1 MKTTLKLV
9 LLAVLSGAYV
19 QAQAPVKPYL
29 RIETGRHTAKVD
41 RISVD
46 ASERF
51 LVSASDDKTARVW
64 DLRRG
69 TLLEILRPP
78 IGDFE
83 EGKAYAVAIS
93 PDGTTVAVG
102 GFMGA
107 DRSGNYPIYVF
118 DRESGVIHNGIS
130 GIPYNTNHLA
140 YSKDGR
146 YLAAALG
153 GGGGLRVFET
163 RGYSEVAKDTEYG
176 GDSYDVEFDSSGR
189 LVTTS
194 YDGFIRL
201 YTPQFRLL
209 RKVKAH
215 SGVEPFSARFSPDG
229 KLLAVGFND
238 AAAIDILSADDLSFQ
253 YSLHA
258 PSAEL
263 GLSSTAWSTATICG
277 AGSYGPTE
285 NSPVIC
291 WADRKQRVPTVFPIA
306 GDILMD
312 LLSLKEGAL
321 AFCTGDGSVG
331 VLERSGA
338 FRWRTSAGSLDF
350 RTSVSGF
357 SSFLAVSSDG
367 QIVETGASYFEPS
380 QWTHHNIRFS
390 VAERKLETDPKTK
403 SLLMRPVF
411 DGLPIDNWEDTY
423 NPTLNG
429 KALVL
434 NQGEM
439 SRSLAISPE
448 KNSFVLGSDWYIRR
462 FDRQG
467 KQIWETST
475 SDVAWRVNISGDG
488 RFVVAALGDGT
499 LRWYTFDT
507 GQEILALFV
516 DRDLKRWV
524 AWTPDG
530 FFTSEGGGDALIGYH
545 INRGPGRE
553 GDFVKVD
560 QLREVFYQ
568 PDLISQ
574 ILTPGGEQALAVARR
589 RIGDVAGILAGGQPP
604 EIELLSP
611 AQADVTEAYL
621 LQFRVNDKGRGH
633 GKFVYRL
640 DGAEIEGLEGRGG
653 VDIRGSGGDTV
664 SRTIPIGSGAHTLT
678 VTAYSAN
685 GKIESPPKTIQIRRL
700 QAAAV
705 PSLYVIAAGIS
716 YYSDNS
722 LSGGVKFA
730 AADADLVAARFK
742 EQEGRG
748 LYRQVNAIAL
758 RDREATIANITAQVA
773 RVAKVVKPGDTF
785 VLYLAGHGVAEQ
797 GEYYFVPWE
806 AEYTNRE
813 DWLKKSL
820 NREAIQALLK
830 QISTNKSLVILDT
843 CNAGSF
849 LDGREGPAE
858 KAALERVALM
868 SGRAVLAA
876 SNSKEMALEGYQD
889 HGVFTYVL
897 LQGLQEA
904 ESNANGEILIHRLAE
919 FVLSHVPEVTEKK
932 WNYRQLPLWK
942 MEGELFPI
950 ARKSA
955 KTAN

>member
-19 QAQAPVKPYL
+19 QAQTPPVKPYL
-29 RIETGRHTAKVD
+29 RIETGTHTAPVL
-41 RISVD
+41 RIGVD

-51 LVSASDDKTARVW
+51 LVSASEDKTARVW

-69 TLLEILRPP
+69 TLLKLLRPP
-78 IGDFE
+78 IGDFD
-83 EGKAYAVAIS
+83 EGRAYAVAIS
-93 PDGTTVAVG
+93 PDGSTVAVG

-107 DRSGNYPIYVF
+107 NGSSNHPIYVF
-118 DRESGVIHNGIS
+118 DRESGVIRSTVS
-130 GIPYNTNHLA
+130 GLSDVTGHLA
-140 YSKDGR
+140 YSKDGH
-146 YLAAALG
+146 YLAAALAG
-153 GGGGLRVFET
+153 RRGLRVFET

-176 GDSYDVEFDSSGR
+176 DDSYDAEFDSSGR
-189 LVTTS
+189 LVTAS
-194 YDGFIRL
+194 LDGFIRL
-201 YTPQFRLL
+201 YSPQFRLL

-215 SGVEPFSARFSPDG
+215 GGVEPFSARFSPDG
-229 KLLAVGFND
+229 KLLAVGFHD
-238 AAAIDILSADDLSFQ
+238 VAAIDIFSSDDLSYQ
-253 YSLHA
+253 YSLNA
-258 PSAEL
+258 PATKL
-263 GLSSTAWSTATICG
+263 NVSSIAWPAAKTICA
-277 AGSYGPTE
+277 AGRYNTSGI
-285 NSPVIC
+285 NPVLC
-291 WADRKQRVPTVFPIA
+291 WADRKQKVPTTFPA
-306 GDILMD
+306 ASNTLMD
-312 LLSLKEGAL
+312 LLPLKDGAL
-321 AFCTGDGSVG
+321 AFCAADGSVG

-338 FRWRTSAGSLDF
+338 VRWRASAGSLDF
-350 RTSVSGF
+350 RSVSGF

-367 QIVETGASYFEPS
+367 QIVETGASYFEPA
-380 QWTHHNIRFS
+380 QWTHHNVRFS
-390 VAERKLETDPKTK
+390 VPERKLETDPKAK
-403 SLLMRPVF
+403 SLLIRPVI
-411 DGLPIDNWEDTY
+411 DGLPIDNWEDTLH
-423 NPTLNG
+423 PTFGG
-429 KALVL
+429 KALTL
-434 NQGEM
+434 EQNEM
-439 SRSLAISPE
+439 SRSLAISPG
-448 KNSFVLGSDWYIRR
+448 KNGFVLGTEWYLRR
-462 FDRQG
+462 FDQQG
-467 KQIWETST
+467 KQLWQTST
-475 SDVAWRVNISGDG
+475 PGVAWSVNISDDG
-488 RFVVAALGDGT
+488 RFVVATLGDGT
-499 LRWYTFDT
+499 LRWYTFDK
-507 GQEILALFV
+507 GQEVLALFV
-516 DRDLKRWV
+516 DHDLKRWV

-574 ILTPGGEQALAVARR
+574 VLTPGGEQALAAARQ
-589 RIGDVAGILAGGQPP
+589 RIGDVAGTLAGGQPP

-621 LQFRVNDKGRGH
+621 LQFRINDKGRGH

-653 VDIRGSGGDTV
+653 VDLRGTGGDTV
-664 SRTIPIGSGAHTLT
+664 SRTIPVGGGAHTLT
-678 VTAYSAN
+678 VTAYSTN

-700 QAAAV
+700 QATAV
-705 PSLYVIAAGIS
+705 PNLYVIAAGIS

-730 AADADLVAARFK
+730 AADADLVTARFK

-748 LYRQVNAIAL
+748 LYRQVTAVAL
-758 RDREATIANITAQVA
+758 RDRQATIANITAQVA

-858 KAALERVALM
+858 KAALEKVALM

-904 ESNANGEILIHRLAE
+904 ESNAEGEILIHRLAE

-950 ARKSA
+950 ARKPG
-955 KTAN
+955 KN